1 MRKRSLKDRVRS
13 TLDKEFFNLPIVFGN
28 SVDLIK
34 NGSLYTFKG
43 NFGGRFMSTMADK
56 IIPLKKMNS
65 LFKKISN
72 SEITIEAFFMLELHT
87 IIKTMLE
94 DDKIWYKINKK
105 ALANLMVKITTE
117 TWFRPDEMIEY
128 TYSLDMDR
136 VNRNI
141 ALKLKDYQF
150 AMFKRYEYLKNKL
163 GYQGMLLDVATG
175 GGKTLMA
182 LALAE
187 GVRADKVFIVTIKQN
202 LQTTWV
208 DALLDYDSSYY
219 YFKDK
224 VDPKDVYTV
233 DDYSKGKPYNDA
245 KYIIFNY
252 EALDKLNGLL
262 DKIKYNNPAI
272 VIDEAHNFV
281 SLKSNRREE
290 LIKLV
295 EKTRSAHRFPL
306 SGTAVKDS
314 PLDMAI
320 YIELLDPRANKDS
333 IRIYREVY
341 GSPNKLLKAIAPIR
355 YGDLSIKVEKHELK
369 LDPIEYITLDVAI
382 PNPERYTLT
391 NIKAEMVKYFDV
403 RTKELYNN
411 EDKNRKRFNDI
422 ISSVRKTSNLTNEIW
437 EHYLRNHIEVRKLY
451 DRNEM
456 YLNPS
461 LAKEVSSFEESAII
475 PRLNKNEKDEFKD
488 LTVTLKYPVLKVRG
502 EVLGRV
508 VLQARINCHKEMA
521 EKIDYSILSSTLNKS
536 VIMSSYVPV
545 CESARDNLVKQGF
558 KPIEIYG
565 NFTKDQ
571 DSRIR
576 AFKNDPDI
584 DPLVGTYKSISTAH
598 HFTVAD
604 MILLLDTP
612 FRTYIL
618 DQAIARA
625 WRTGQKN
632 QVKIIY
638 TRLNIKED
646 NINSRNIDILKWAKS
661 MVEEITGNDISYLD
675 FDKGKSIENIDIESI
690 DDILIDNEIQ
700 DEEEEM
706 RRKTIKD
713 RMNNSTI
720 IDNDTG
726 VITEPEN
733 DTLSPIDAEGFIDGI
748 KRLFTRKQE
757 SKAKNIQVDCSSD
770 ILGTRVEDFTE
781 KGSIRNIYYG
791 LYNMIID
798 DVKNIKDIKA
808 TIEFMKTMISD
819 LDKLY
824 TKYTKKVPSRS
835 LTSKEIN
842 IELFDKEWGFDNERD
857 LLEDDMYRNE
867 DTINYING
875 SIWLDD
881 NGKELIPEPLIKE
894 LKKLN
899 TTLHDKLVRVYDIL
913 ESSIVVNK
921 IDKEE
926 YTEPTESNTVDSE
939 GILSNIVD
947 KVKSWF
953 KKKEENKKKDV
964 VVDCESEL
972 AYTTIKQL
980 TDDIYGPWQMMY
992 DIIIDDCDN
1001 DADIGGLVSN
1011 MEDKLKKLDKAIAD
1025 GSKKVPNR
1033 KLKASEYDS
1042 ELFDPKWG
1050 FKEERSYLKYAYECN
1065 ESTIKYINDDIW
1077 VNDNEKEKVD
1087 PKNIKEL
1094 HRLNKLIYNKILEAT
1109 KIIEKGIKVNNVD
1122 VEEMSANNSARTR
1135 ELRTT
1140 DEEGIKATLEKTFTW
1155 LKDIT
1160 TSDKQKLKGLALKI
1174 TPAAYNL
1181 YADTR
1186 DLCGEFLEKG
1196 ISYLDDEDP
1205 TIPVH
1210 IDDVDT
1216 ATTAINTLMKQNSK
1230 PVILGVDTTSY
1241 GETPFTY
1248 DSNKDLIK
1256 KMASTFEIKQA
1267 TIISMGMILYKGKKI
1282 SDGFKWYVDMA
1293 NLGIKTYKD
1302 DKEIVKALTGFK
1314 SSIESAMKYLD
1325 SNITLV
1331 KVDNSKIDAEAIKSI
1346 IDAEEA
1352 STADDKELTEEEAV
1366 EIGKKAA
1373 AEHIKEEE
1381 TPNTNAANT
1390 DTADGEAI
1398 MLPVA
1403 IAGGAYIGYKAL
1415 EAYIQENYGKVRADK
1430 FVDYNSFDT
1439 NNNSNK
1445 DIMKLNNISADL
1457 MGIGDLV
1464 AKSEDHLLH
1473 ITSENIR
1480 VADLE
1485 AFDVFKGLASAGLNK
1500 ANKAIDRLKSM
1511 LKTNEQSYRELSDSD
1526 KINMEKEIGIPRG
1539 FKGNLLDASEDI
1551 LKASVNISTLKSNL
1565 DTAIGEISTFINSES
1580 LRESSIFD
1588 SSFIKVIDKNSKE
1601 LYTLNTKYLTNDK
1614 TDRVKLYELI
1624 NNFNDLSIITTN
1636 LRNASRLINP
1646 SELIDIKTSLSMVD
1660 ELIKA
1665 VVANQNKFSKV
1676 KMKELGLLVDH
1687 LISYVGGVAT
1697 LVYLKNSLDIMLD
1710 DIKRVI

>member
-43 NFGGRFMSTMADK
+43 NFGGRFITTMADK

-136 VNRNI
+136 VNKNI
-141 ALKLKDYQF
+141 ALKFKDYQF

-262 DKIKYNNPAI
+262 DKIKYSNPAI

-295 EKTRSAHRFPL
+295 EKTRSLHRSPL

-341 GSPNKLLKAIAPIR
+341 GSPNKLLKTIAPIR

-382 PNPERYTLT
+382 PNPERYTLA

-403 RTKELYNN
+403 RTKELYSN

-451 DRNEM
+451 DRNEI

-521 EKIDYSILSSTLNKS
+521 ERIDYSILSSTLNKS

-612 FRTYIL
+612 FRTYTL

-881 NGKELIPEPLIKE
+881 NGKELIPEPLVKE

-913 ESSIVVNK
+913 ESSIVVNS

-939 GILSNIVD
+939 DIDSEGLLSNMID
-947 KVKSWF
+947 KVKNWF
-953 KKKEENKKKDV
+953 KKKEEVKKKEIT
-964 VVDCESEL
+964 VDCESTL
-972 AYTTIKQL
+972 KYTTLKQL
-980 TDDIYGPWQMMY
+980 TNNNIGPWEVLY
-992 DIIIDDCDN
+992 DIIIDDCEN
-1001 DADIGGLVSN
+1001 NADINGLCDELEKHIKEIDTATAEGV
-1011 MEDKLKKLDKAIAD
+1011 
-1025 GSKKVPNR
+1025 KKVENR
-1033 KLKASEYDS
+1033 KLKASEYD
-1042 ELFDPKWG
+1042 LDLLDPKWG
-1050 FKEERSYLKYAYECN
+1050 FKEEKEYLKYAYECN
-1065 ESTIKYINDDIW
+1065 ESTIKYINDDTWI
-1077 VNDNEKEKVD
+1077 NDNEKELVD
-1087 PKNIKEL
+1087 KEKITKL
-1094 HRLNKLIYNKILEAT
+1094 LKLNKECYDKILKA
-1109 KIIEKGIKVNNVD
+1109 INILEKGIKVN
-1122 VEEMSANNSARTR
+1122 
-1135 ELRTT
+1135 
-1140 DEEGIKATLEKTFTW
+1140 
-1155 LKDIT
+1155 
-1160 TSDKQKLKGLALKI
+1160 
-1174 TPAAYNL
+1174 
-1181 YADTR
+1181 
-1186 DLCGEFLEKG
+1186 
-1196 ISYLDDEDP
+1196 
-1205 TIPVH
+1205 
-1210 IDDVDT
+1210 
-1216 ATTAINTLMKQNSK
+1216 
-1230 PVILGVDTTSY
+1230 
-1241 GETPFTY
+1241 
-1248 DSNKDLIK
+1248 
-1256 KMASTFEIKQA
+1256 
-1267 TIISMGMILYKGKKI
+1267 
-1282 SDGFKWYVDMA
+1282 
-1293 NLGIKTYKD
+1293 
-1302 DKEIVKALTGFK
+1302 
-1314 SSIESAMKYLD
+1314 
-1325 SNITLV
+1325 
-1331 KVDNSKIDAEAIKSI
+1331 KIDSEDMDIMLRVISRRAEKN

-1381 TPNTNAANT
+1381 TPNTDTAST

-1464 AKSEDHLLH
+1464 TKSEDHLLH

-1526 KINMEKEIGIPRG
+1526 KINMEKEIGVPRG

-1601 LYTLNTKYLTNDK
+1601 LYALNTKYLTNDK